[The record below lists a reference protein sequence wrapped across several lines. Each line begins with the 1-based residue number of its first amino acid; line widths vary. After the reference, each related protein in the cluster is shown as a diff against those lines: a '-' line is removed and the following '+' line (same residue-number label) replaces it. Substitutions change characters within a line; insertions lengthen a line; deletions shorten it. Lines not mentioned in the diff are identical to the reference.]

1 MVQSRGL
8 GLKLGY
14 VARRWGVLSFQSPC
28 PFIVFPQNSSMQRI
42 K

>member
-14 VARRWGVLSFQSPC
+14 LARRWVVLSFQSPS
-28 PFIVFPQNSSMQRI
+28 PVTVGS